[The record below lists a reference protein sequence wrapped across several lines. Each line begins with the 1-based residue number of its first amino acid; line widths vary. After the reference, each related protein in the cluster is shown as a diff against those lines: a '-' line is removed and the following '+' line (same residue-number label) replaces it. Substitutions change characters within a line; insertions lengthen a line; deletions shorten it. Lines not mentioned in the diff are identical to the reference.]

1 MFIIHSHISQM
12 ESAANHAVFPLLTNS
27 VKFFEGHS
35 SILELDSTDS
45 LDT

>member
-1 MFIIHSHISQM
+1 M
-12 ESAANHAVFPLLTNS
+12 ESAVNHAVFPLLTNS
-27 VKFFEGHS
+27 VKFFEGYS